1 MSLPDVAIVGAGIT
15 GCSAAYQL
23 AKAGARVT
31 VFDSFGPAAMASG
44 WTLAG
49 VRQSG
54 RHPAE
59 LPLARRAV
67 ALWPDLE
74 TELGAPTQ
82 YRQDGNLRLAR
93 SPSEVEVI
101 RRLVAEQRALGLEL
115 NFLDNGQEAQE
126 IVPSLSDQVLAASFC
141 PSDGHADPLA
151 SVAAYVAAAR
161 RYGAEFRC
169 GEKVEA
175 IELEAGRLQ
184 GLRTAQGRLSAGLC
198 ILANGMGVNALLQP
212 FGLTVPLRIP
222 MVTVI
227 QTAPLP
233 PVLTPVIGVA
243 NADCAAR
250 QQVDGCLRVTSGAE
264 AWHGDIGETDD
275 GRPKVEPTTASVKR
289 TIEQIGA
296 LLPLFAEARV
306 KQIWAGLL
314 DLTPDALPVIDFAP
328 GIDGLIVAAG
338 FSGHGFGIGPAS
350 GEILCDLALGRQ
362 PQLPVEAFAFER
374 PALAEGGAQTAEL
387 TLHG

>member
-1 MSLPDVAIVGAGIT
+1 MSLPDIAIVGAGIT

-31 VFDSFGPAAMASG
+31 VIDSYGPAAMASG

-74 TELGAPTQ
+74 AELGSATD
-82 YRQDGNLRLAR
+82 YRQEGNLRLAR
-93 SPSEVEVI
+93 SPSEVETI

-115 NFLDNGQEAQE
+115 QFLDDSRAVRE
-126 IVPSLSDQVLAASFC
+126 IVPALTEDILAASFC

-151 SVAAYVAAAR
+151 SVAAFVAAAR
-161 RYGAEFRC
+161 RHGASFRF

-175 IELEAGRLQ
+175 LELEAGRLRA
-184 GLRTAQGRLSAGLC
+184 LRTATGRLPAGLC
-198 ILANGMGVNALLQP
+198 VLANGMGVNALLQP
-212 FGLTVPLRIP
+212 LDLAIPLRIP

-233 PVLTPVIGVA
+233 RILAPVLGVA

-275 GRPKVEPTTASVKR
+275 GRPKVEPTTASVKG
-289 TIEQIGA
+289 TIEVVGA
-296 LLPLFAEARV
+296 LLPSFAEARV

-338 FSGHGFGIGPAS
+338 FSGHGFGIGPAT
-350 GEILCDLALGRQ
+350 GEILRDLALGRQ
-362 PQLPVEAFAFER
+362 PQLPVEAFAFDR
-374 PALAEGGAQTAEL
+374 PALTGAGADLAAL